1 MSFIGCLSPNPL
13 TVRLIGGYRFPPEI
27 IATLSARMPG
37 CGSKVVHSDLSTDYQ
52 HSPVRKHRRRVPC
65 SNSFRPLPTA
75 RPAEVSLAT
84 GGASAAKRAG
94 GRRSRLAVAH

>member
-52 HSPVRKHRRRVPC
+52 HSPVRKHRRRCPARYTALA
-65 SNSFRPLPTA
+65 SATA
-75 RPAEVSLAT
+75 RRVV
-84 GGASAAKRAG
+84 
-94 GRRSRLAVAH
+94 RSEPS